1 MSLTEEI
8 KSHALSLGY
17 SRVGITTAEPF
28 PLYAQAL
35 KERSADYDW
44 AVDSVLRLRR
54 AVDPRDRLPGARS
67 IIVAVYDYIREQ
79 ICTDAIDERESLRRR
94 VKELENEV
102 AALRKSEEKFRL
114 IKDHS
119 GDCLWIM
126 DLATLRFTY
135 VSPAVAGIYG
145 ATVEETLAQ
154 GVTDVLPPESLE
166 TVLKVLGEELAL
178 DATGKAD
185 PKRLRTIEVE
195 EYRQDRS
202 RVWIENVLSFMRDEH
217 QRPVAIVGV
226 SREVTKRRRLEEDLR
241 NLAVTD
247 PLTGVY
253 NRRHF
258 LEELQREMNRSGRCA
273 CPVSLIMLDIDHFK
287 EVNDRFG
294 HEAGDRVLKELS
306 EMIRKRIR
314 ASDLLARWGGEEF
327 LILLVDTNLRPAVK
341 LAEDLLQQMQAGT
354 FSAIGR
360 VTASFGIAEHR
371 AGEGVDKLLTRVDNL
386 MYQAKNGG
394 RSRLAC
400 DPEPSATS

>member
-1 MSLTEEI
+1 MEGLNE
-8 KSHALSLGY
+8 
-17 SRVGITTAEPF
+17 
-28 PLYAQAL
+28 
-35 KERSADYDW
+35 
-44 AVDSVLRLRR
+44 
-54 AVDPRDRLPGARS
+54 
-67 IIVAVYDYIREQ
+67 
-79 ICTDAIDERESLRRR
+79 ICTDAIDERASLRRR

-114 IKDHS
+114 IADHC

-126 DLATLRFTY
+126 DLATLHFTY
-135 VSPAVAGIYG
+135 VSPAVAAIYG

-226 SREVTKRRRLEEDLR
+226 SREVTKRRRLEEELR

-273 CPVSLIMLDIDHFK
+273 CPFSLIMLDIDHFK

-354 FSAIGR
+354 FSGIGR
-360 VTASFGIAEHR
+360 VTASFGVAEHR

-400 DPEPSATS
+400 DPELSAAS